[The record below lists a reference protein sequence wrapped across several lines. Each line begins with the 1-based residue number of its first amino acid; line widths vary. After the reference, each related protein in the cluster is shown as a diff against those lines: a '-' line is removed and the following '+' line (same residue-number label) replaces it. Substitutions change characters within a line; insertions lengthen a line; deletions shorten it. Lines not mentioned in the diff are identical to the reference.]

1 MASRRYRSQRTT
13 AGQVDNLVKRLS
25 YIEKRPTP
33 KKLLA
38 RVVTTATVAP
48 QAVTAPKLAD
58 NSVTSNA
65 IAANAVTQTEIAA
78 NAVGSEQII
87 PGSIQASDVG
97 FTAADIGANA
107 SLYSST
113 QPTSASVGDLWF
125 DSSNGNK
132 LSRYDGTSWISVQD
146 TAIAAANT
154 AAAAANTAATAA
166 NTAATAA
173 NVAANAAQTTANSK
187 NKVIRSTSAASGTA
201 GYTAG
206 DIWWQM
212 DSVSATANVTGQ
224 WTFDGSK
231 WNVNTIT
238 NSVIANLDAAKITTG
253 YLAAGRIQA
262 NSIDASVLVAG
273 TITAGQIAANAI
285 TAGQIA
291 ANAITAGKIAANSI
305 TAGAIAANA
314 ITAGAIAANA
324 VTATT
329 IDAAALT
336 GKTITGGILQ
346 TSSNT
351 AATRI
356 VIDSANSDR
365 IQFYCSNGINPGY
378 IEAVNS
384 VSLGGAAT
392 ATGAGLYI
400 YTPQFSANVGTQGR
414 PYIAMVNAQTGY
426 NSYIQLVADTIRIG
440 AVNLSIPYTLV
451 DIGGQVNVSNGGDT
465 VAVST
470 TIINPEYIQVGTSRS
485 LGTSGPV
492 YAGSVPSSQKGYRAI
507 TYSTSAATG
516 GFDGDMWLIYV

>member
-48 QAVTAPKLAD
+48 QAVTAPLLAD
-58 NSVTSNA
+58 NSVTSIA

-78 NAVGSEQII
+78 NAVGSAQII

-132 LSRYDGTSWISVQD
+132 LSRYDGTRWISVQD
-146 TAIAAANT
+146 TAI
-154 AAAAANTAATAA
+154 AAANTAATAA

-173 NVAANAAQTTANSK
+173 NVAANAAQTTANAK

-285 TAGQIA
+285 TAG
-291 ANAITAGKIAANSI
+291 KIAANS
-305 TAGAIAANA
+305 

-365 IQFYCSNGINPGY
+365 IQFYCSNGIAPGY

-426 NSYIQLVADTIRIG
+426 SSYIQLVADTIRIG
-440 AVNLSIPYTLV
+440 SVNLAIPYTLV
-451 DIGGQVNVSNGGDT
+451 DLGGQLNVSSGGDT

-470 TIINPEYIQVGTSRS
+470 TTIASTYISVGTQGSVGS
-485 LGTSGPV
+485 TVYAQGAV

>member
-58 NSVTSNA
+58 NSVTSVA

-107 SLYSST
+107 SLYSPT

-132 LSRYDGTSWISVQD
+132 LSRYNGTSWVSVQD

-154 AAAAANTAATAA
+154 AAAAANTAAV
-166 NTAATAA
+166 AA

-187 NKVIRSTSAASGTA
+187 NRVIRSTAAATGTSDAVSAFKS
-201 GYTAG
+201 G

-212 DSVSATANVTGQ
+212 DSTSATANVTGQ

-253 YLAAGRIQA
+253 YLAAGRIDANTITANMISA
-262 NSIDASVLVAG
+262 NSI
-273 TITAGQIAANAI
+273 TAAKIAANAV
-285 TAGQIA
+285 TAGA
-291 ANAITAGKIAANSI
+291 IAANSI
-305 TAGAIAANA
+305 TAGTIAA
-314 ITAGAIAANA
+314 GA

-329 IDAAALT
+329 ISAGALN
-336 GKTITGGILQ
+336 GQTITGSTFQ
-346 TSSNT
+346 TSAST

-356 VIDSANSDR
+356 VIDANQTDR
-365 IQFYCSNGINPGY
+365 ILFYCSNGIAPGY

-400 YTPQFSANVGTQGR
+400 YTPQFSGSTGIQGR
-414 PYIAMVNAQTGY
+414 PYIAMVNAQSGY
-426 NSYIQLVADTIRIG
+426 NSYLQLVADTIRIG
-440 AVNLSIPYTLV
+440 AVNLSIPNTLV
-451 DIGGQVNVSNGGDT
+451 DIGGYINVSNGGDT
-465 VAVST
+465 VSVST
-470 TIINPEYIQVGTSRS
+470 TTINPEYIQVGTSRS
-485 LGTSGPV
+485 LGTAGPV

-507 TYSTSAATG
+507 TYSQSAASG

>member
-33 KKLLA
+33 KKLRA

-58 NSVTSNA
+58 NSVTSIA

-132 LSRYDGTSWISVQD
+132 LSRYDGTRWISVQD
-146 TAIAAANT
+146 TAIAAAN
-154 AAAAANTAATAA
+154 AAAVAANTAA
-166 NTAATAA
+166 ATA
-173 NVAANAAQTTANSK
+173 NIAANAAQTTANSK
-187 NKVIRSTSAASGTA
+187 NKVIRSASAASGTA

-262 NSIDASVLVAG
+262 NSIDASVLVA
-273 TITAGQIAANAI
+273 NSI

-305 TAGAIAANA
+305 TAGAIAA
-314 ITAGAIAANA
+314 GA

-346 TSSNT
+346 TSANT

-384 VSLGGAAT
+384 VSLGKAAT

-400 YTPQFSANVGTQGR
+400 YTPQFSGDVGIQGR

-426 NSYIQLVADTIRIG
+426 TSYIQLVADTIRIG

-451 DIGGQVNVSNGGDT
+451 DIGGQVNISSGGDT

>member
-285 TAGQIA
+285 TAG
-291 ANAITAGKIAANSI
+291 KIAANSI

>member
-58 NSVTSNA
+58 NSVTSVA

-107 SLYSST
+107 SLYSPT

-132 LSRYDGTSWISVQD
+132 LSRYNGTSWVSVQD

-154 AAAAANTAATAA
+154 AAAAANTAAV
-166 NTAATAA
+166 AA

-187 NKVIRSTSAASGTA
+187 NRVIRSTAAATGTSDAVSAFKS
-201 GYTAG
+201 G

-212 DSVSATANVTGQ
+212 DSTSAAANVIGQ

-273 TITAGQIAANAI
+273 SI

-314 ITAGAIAANA
+314 

-336 GKTITGGILQ
+336 GKTITGGVLQ
-346 TSSNT
+346 TS
-351 AATRI
+351 AATGVNKV
-356 VIDSANSDR
+356 VIDSALSDR
-365 IQFYCSNGINPGY
+365 IQFFCANSSSPGFIEVIN
-378 IEAVNS
+378 ADV
-384 VSLGGAAT
+384 AT
-392 ATGAGLYI
+392 GSGGAGLYI
-400 YTPQFSANVGTQGR
+400 YAPNFNTGNGLTGR
-414 PYIAMVNAQTGY
+414 PYIQLLNAPSQSSGGTG
-426 NSYIQLVADTIRIG
+426 SIMRVVAD
-440 AVNLSIPYTLV
+440 SISFGPINYGIYPITV
-451 DIGGQVNVSNGGDT
+451 SIGGSLNISTGGDAAPVYTTT
-465 VAVST
+465 VGSQ
-470 TIINPEYIQVGTSRS
+470 YIQVGT
-485 LGTSGPV
+485 GFGGDAGPV

-516 GFDGDMWLIYV
+516 GYDGDMWLIYV